1 MRVRDGVAGG
11 SAAPQRAAPR
21 SRPEPVGASGA
32 GQARETADAVR
43 LTGRSAEIQRAR
55 ALALAAPAVREPLVR
70 RLADEIARGS
80 YRVEG
85 ARVLESLLR
94 EHGFEA
100 RG

>member
-1 MRVRDGVAGG
+1 MRVPDG
-11 SAAPQRAAPR
+11 SAGRSGAPQRAAPR
-21 SRPEPVGASGA
+21 SRPEPVGGSGA
-32 GQARETADAVR
+32 GQAVDAVR

-55 ALALAAPAVREPLVR
+55 ALALGAPEVREPLVR
-70 RLADEIARGS
+70 RLADDIARGA

-85 ARVLESLLR
+85 ARVLEGLLR